1 MFIVTGLRHNHFQKV
16 DVPSPS
22 KLYEKL
28 GFGKGTQKSSGEEFV
43 DPSESKVQ
51 MARKVQ
57 SEVDKASAE
66 AEKAAE
72 KEDE

>member
-43 DPSESKVQ
+43 NPSESKVQ
-51 MARKVQ
+51 MAQKVQ
-57 SEVDKASAE
+57 KEVDAASAR
-66 AEKAAE
+66 AEQAEEE
-72 KEDE
+72 KE